1 MGDRLGKT
9 AQLCLPALGMPLVL
23 VSTAWKGAWTSLMS
37 QETIAKV
44 SGKTVDKSKQLST
57 LKNEGN
63 MDRKRTDPMNENSC
77 SGLQIV

>member
-1 MGDRLGKT
+1 
-9 AQLCLPALGMPLVL
+9 
-23 VSTAWKGAWTSLMS
+23 MS